1 MRPERPREPKL
12 DKTED
17 GEQSSR
23 GPTGRFGLLCFLP
36 QGIGLRPQPWAGLSR
51 PVGPVLIGALKEL
64 GLGPLNWPVGE
75 DLTGQAGRITHDGVT
90 EHRARLLGL
99 GSSLGIVS

>member
-1 MRPERPREPKL
+1 MRPERSRELRL
-12 DKTED
+12 DRTED

-51 PVGPVLIGALKEL
+51 PVGPVLIGVLRGCRQNKTIVVCSAENRGARNGQGQGRK
-64 GLGPLNWPVGE
+64 
-75 DLTGQAGRITHDGVT
+75 TGFDSRGAT
-90 EHRARLLGL
+90 
-99 GSSLGIVS
+99 